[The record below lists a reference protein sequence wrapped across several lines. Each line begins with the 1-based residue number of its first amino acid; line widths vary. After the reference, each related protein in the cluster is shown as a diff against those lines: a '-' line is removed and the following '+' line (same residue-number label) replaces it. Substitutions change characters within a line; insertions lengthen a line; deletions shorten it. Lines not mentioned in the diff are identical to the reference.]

1 MGFRTNLLKFDKNN
15 CPENFTFILANKSL
29 THLGQLNNVETSS
42 VHYVGN
48 LNGADELSL
57 KVYKSING
65 EVEPLWD
72 DIVDFKTLY
81 VAEVGEYFE
90 ITVSLDDEKNGYKTL
105 TCTSLCEAE
114 LSNLNLYDMEIN
126 TENEADVI
134 NTDISVEEY
143 KVTVFYNEENPD
155 KSLLHRVLKDKAP
168 HYTIKYV
175 DDSLKNEIRSFSIN
189 GTSIYSF
196 LTCECAEQFNCIFV
210 FNSPDRSISVYDLYT
225 VCNNCGYRGAYN
237 DVCPECGSD
246 FLNYFGNDTTIY
258 IDKENFAENI
268 KFEVDTNSVK
278 NCFRLVAGDDIMT
291 ATVRSLNQN
300 GSNYLYYI
308 TDDDKKDMSSELVE
322 KLDSYDELYGSY
334 KEEYQQLLEDYYK
347 AVDDELFYTSSM
359 MPEKPS
365 DDEDDDNDISI
376 ANKEIVK
383 LTSKKMSPV
392 GVVNITTSTS
402 ISTINNA
409 VENYAK
415 VFVNTSLVKVKV
427 VNSTFNYKGKESNT
441 DFDYGEWTGTIQLT
455 SYSDEE
461 DIATTTLNLTAHDN
475 YADFA
480 QQKVMK
486 EIARDD
492 SDHSIYDV
500 IGIEDLDEFKE
511 ALTYYSLSRLKSFET
526 AIETALDTL
535 IGINQGSKDA
545 ETYDVFYSPYCDKRD
560 ACITEREKREL
571 TIAEIRDQINDITKR
586 MSEIQEVLNFEN
598 YLGTNLYKEFSSY
611 RREQEYNNSNYIS
624 DGLDNAKIIERA
636 KEFIESAK
644 KELYKSATK
653 QGHIT
658 ADLNNLLAMKEF
670 KPLVENFALGNF
682 IRVNVD
688 GVIHR
693 LRLIKFEIDFSNL
706 TKIPVEFSDMT
717 ITSNGLND
725 VKSILDAAQ
734 SMNRS
739 YSYTAKQA
747 EKGENANLTFEKM
760 YQDGLNS
767 ALYRIKNNDNEEVI
781 IDKGGILGR
790 SFDDIENDY
799 SQEQVRITHN
809 LICFTDDN
817 WRSVEQAIGKHNYW
831 KFDSDGIKRQ
841 YTGFGVSAK
850 FLTAPFINNGQF
862 IGGEIYST
870 NYSSTTGTYMN
881 LLDGSCNLGHK
892 IIYDA
897 PSDKITMRGVTI
909 EWDSS
914 NAPEISNIKGLSD
927 RLSTMNTDIT
937 KAQTT
942 ANSAKSVADNAKT
955 IGDNLVNVLGYDGT
969 KITGT
974 YIYSPVISGGSIL
987 VGNKNGTYAEITPE
1001 GVLNCNGANVT
1012 GVIKATSGSIDS
1024 ISATNLTIT
1033 SGKITLGNTML
1044 SSTGTSTIGG
1054 WIIGSKAIYNGTN
1067 SLTSTTSGTYLGT
1080 DGIRQYASSSA
1091 YIHMQNGV
1099 LTANGANVSGKLTA
1113 GSGSVLGA
1121 DSYIGSSGSGWKITN
1136 NQIHTVKTTTVN
1148 VNGTNVTQPLLTLS
1162 AGSDASGTYLYAPN
1176 YFQIGGALDG
1186 VGNIGANFV
1195 GKVFIGGDCS
1205 ITGNCNITGD
1215 CNITGAAIA
1224 TNLTITGDSTI
1235 GDWTIDTENKGLK
1248 YESGSEDT
1256 ILKTIIITPNGI
1268 RQKIS
1273 STDSELFYIVIKTV
1287 SKVPGQLSGGIGINE
1302 NGVIPLWL

>member
-48 LNGADELSL
+48 LNGADEISL

-114 LSNLNLYDMEIN
+114 LSNLELYDIEIN
-126 TENEADVI
+126 TED
-134 NTDISVEEY
+134 DIARDDYV
-143 KVTVFYNEENPD
+143 VTTFYNEENPD
-155 KSLLHRVLKDKAP
+155 ASLLHRILKDKAP
-168 HYTIKYV
+168 HYTIKHV
-175 DDSLKNEIRSFSIN
+175 DDSLKKLQRSFSIN

-196 LTCECAEQFNCIFV
+196 LTGECTEQFNCMFM

-225 VCNNCGYRGAYN
+225 VCNGCGYRGAYN

-246 FLNYFGNDTTIY
+246 FLNYFGNDTAIY

-268 KFEVDTNSVK
+268 KFEVDANSVK

-322 KLDSYDELYGSY
+322 KLDSYDELYDSY

-365 DDEDDDNDISI
+365 DDEDDDNEISI

-383 LTSKKMSPV
+383 LTSEKMSPV
-392 GVVNITTSTS
+392 GVVNITTSTHV
-402 ISTINNA
+402 STINNA

-427 VNSTFNYKGKESNT
+427 VNGTFNYKGKESNT
-441 DFDYGEWTGTIQLT
+441 DYDYGIWSGTIQLT

-461 DIATTTLNLTAHDN
+461 DIATTTLTLTIHDN
-475 YADFA
+475 YADFI

-486 EIARDD
+486 EVAKDD
-492 SDHSIYDV
+492 DDHSIYDV
-500 IGIEDLDEFKE
+500 ISIEDLEEFKE
-511 ALTYYSLSRLKSFET
+511 ALTHYSLNRLKSFET
-526 AIETALDTL
+526 ALETALDTL
-535 IGINQGSKDA
+535 IGINQGSEDA
-545 ETYDVFYSPYCDKRD
+545 ETYNTFYVPYYDKRN
-560 ACITEREKREL
+560 ACFVEKETRQA
-571 TIAEIRDQINDITKR
+571 TIDNIVNQKDMLLKR

-611 RREQEYNNSNYIS
+611 RREQEYSNSNYIS
-624 DGLDNAKIIERA
+624 DGLDNAKIIEKA
-636 KEFIESAK
+636 KEFIESAR

-670 KPLVENFALGNF
+670 EPLVENFALGNF

-688 GVIHR
+688 IVIHR

-717 ITSNGLND
+717 VTSNGLND
-725 VKSILDAAQ
+725 VKSILSAAQ

-747 EKGENANLTFEKM
+747 EKGQIANSTFEQM

-809 LICFTDDN
+809 LICFTDNN

-850 FLTAPFINNGQF
+850 FLTAPYINNAQF
-862 IGGEIYST
+862 IGGDIYST
-870 NYSSTTGTYMN
+870 NYSSTEGTHIN
-881 LLDGSCNLGHK
+881 LLDGSFTMGGGALSYDKTNGLRVQGNGTFTGIIHAQRGGTIGGWNIGDTTITGGNIVLNSNGTISNTNGKWSLNNDGSASFQNVSIKGGSLLIGNKTGTNNYAEITSGGILNCRGANVTGTITAEYGK
-892 IIYDA
+892 IGGWTIA
-897 PSDKITMRGVTI
+897 PTYIGSTDTKGSFYITSINDSQDYWIRAHNSSGAMPFYVQKSTGKLYATGAEISGKLIAGSDSIIGSSSTGWKITDNKIHTI
-909 EWDSS
+909 KTMS
-914 NAPEISNIKGLSD
+914 NGDPVMTICAGTSASNTFIIAPNCFQLGGIANIPNVGNNLEVGANLIGD
-927 RLSTMNTDIT
+927 TYIQGNCYIT
-937 KAQTT
+937 GATT
-942 ANSAKSVADNAKT
+942 AT
-955 IGDNLVNVLGYDGT
+955 NLN
-969 KITGT
+969 
-974 YIYSPVISGGSIL
+974 ISGGSI
-987 VGNKNGTYAEITPE
+987 A
-1001 GVLNCNGANVT
+1001 
-1012 GVIKATSGSIDS
+1012 
-1024 ISATNLTIT
+1024 
-1033 SGKITLGNTML
+1033 
-1044 SSTGTSTIGG
+1044 
-1054 WIIGSKAIYNGTN
+1054 
-1067 SLTSTTSGTYLGT
+1067 
-1080 DGIRQYASSSA
+1080 
-1091 YIHMQNGV
+1091 
-1099 LTANGANVSGKLTA
+1099 
-1113 GSGSVLGA
+1113 
-1121 DSYIGSSGSGWKITN
+1121 GWKIN
-1136 NQIHTVKTTTVN
+1136 ENY
-1148 VNGTNVTQPLLTLS
+1148 LS
-1162 AGSDASGTYLYAPN
+1162 AGDCRIRSDGRFYFRYIHNDELIGFVKFDYNNSNNSCYLDLGECDLIMGSHRLTEIDLAKLL
-1176 YFQIGGALDG
+1176 AL
-1186 VGNIGANFV
+1186 I
-1195 GKVFIGGDCS
+1195 
-1205 ITGNCNITGD
+1205 
-1215 CNITGAAIA
+1215 
-1224 TNLTITGDSTI
+1224 
-1235 GDWTIDTENKGLK
+1235 
-1248 YESGSEDT
+1248 
-1256 ILKTIIITPNGI
+1256 
-1268 RQKIS
+1268 
-1273 STDSELFYIVIKTV
+1273 
-1287 SKVPGQLSGGIGINE
+1287 
-1302 NGVIPLWL
+1302 

>member
-48 LNGADELSL
+48 LNGADEISL

-114 LSNLNLYDMEIN
+114 LSNLELYDVEIN
-126 TENEADVI
+126 TED
-134 NTDISVEEY
+134 DIARDDYV
-143 KVTVFYNEENPD
+143 VTTFYNEENPD
-155 KSLLHRVLKDKAP
+155 ASLLHRVLKDKAP
-168 HYTIKYV
+168 HYTIKHI
-175 DDSLKNEIRSFSIN
+175 DDSLKKLQRSFSIS

-196 LTCECAEQFNCIFV
+196 LTGECAEQFNCIFV

-322 KLDSYDELYGSY
+322 KLGSYDELYDSY

-365 DDEDDDNDISI
+365 DDEDDDNEISI

-383 LTSKKMSPV
+383 LTSEKMSPV
-392 GVVNITTSTS
+392 GVLNITTSTS
-402 ISTINNA
+402 VSTINNA

-415 VFVNTSLVKVKV
+415 AFINSSLVKAKV
-427 VNSTFNYKGKESNT
+427 VNGTFNYKGKENNT
-441 DFDYGEWTGTIQLT
+441 DFDYGIWSGTIQLT

-461 DIATTTLNLTAHDN
+461 DIATTTLTLTVHDN
-475 YADFA
+475 YADFI

-486 EIARDD
+486 EIAKDD
-492 SDHSIYDV
+492 DDHSIYDV
-500 IGIEDLDEFKE
+500 ISIEDLEEFKE
-511 ALTYYSLSRLKSFET
+511 ALTHYSLNCLKSFEI

-535 IGINQGSKDA
+535 IGINQGSEDA
-545 ETYDVFYSPYCDKRD
+545 ETYNTFYVPYYDKRN
-560 ACITEREKREL
+560 ACFVEKETRQA
-571 TIAEIRDQINDITKR
+571 TIDNIVNQKDMMFKR

-611 RREQEYNNSNYIS
+611 RREQEYSNSNYIS
-624 DGLDNAKIIERA
+624 DGLDNAKIIEKA
-636 KEFIESAK
+636 KEFIESAR

-670 KPLVENFALGNF
+670 EPLVENFALGNF

-688 GVIHR
+688 IVIHR

-717 ITSNGLND
+717 VTSNGLND
-725 VKSILDAAQ
+725 VKSILSAAQ

-747 EKGENANLTFEKM
+747 EKGQIANSTFEQM

-799 SQEQVRITHN
+799 SQEQMKLTHN
-809 LICFTDDN
+809 LLVYTRDGF
-817 WRSVEQAIGKHNYW
+817 RSVSCALGKHNYY
-831 KFDSDGIKRQ
+831 KFVNGEIGQ
-841 YTGFGVSAK
+841 YTAYGLTSDFVTSGVV
-850 FLTAPFINNGQF
+850 NGSQI
-862 IGGEIYST
+862 IGGDIYST
-870 NYSSTTGTYMN
+870 NYSSTEGTHIN
-881 LLDGSCNLGHK
+881 LNDGSFTMGGGALSYDKTNGLRVQGNGTFTG
-892 IIYDA
+892 IIHAKKGGTIGGWNIGDTT
-897 PSDKITMRGVTI
+897 ITGGNIVLNSNGTI
-909 EWDSS
+909 GNTNGKWSLNNDGSAS
-914 NAPEISNIKGLSD
+914 FSNIS
-927 RLSTMNTDIT
+927 IT
-937 KAQTT
+937 GGGINIKNRFIVDGEGNVTLP
-942 ANSAKSVADNAKT
+942 DNAKIT
-955 IGDNLVNVLGYDGT
+955 WGQVTGTGDIATKSYVIGQGYETAASIKSTVITKDYIETLNIRAGSVNAEDISGT
-969 KITGT
+969 TITGKT
-974 YIYSPVISGGSIL
+974 FSGGQLLI
-987 VGNKNGTYAEITPE
+987 GNKNSTYAEITSS
-1001 GVLNCNGANVT
+1001 GVLNCAGAN
-1012 GVIKATSGSIDS
+1012 ISGI
-1024 ISATNLTIT
+1024 
-1033 SGKITLGNTML
+1033 
-1044 SSTGTSTIGG
+1044 
-1054 WIIGSKAIYNGTN
+1054 
-1067 SLTSTTSGTYLGT
+1067 
-1080 DGIRQYASSSA
+1080 
-1091 YIHMQNGV
+1091 
-1099 LTANGANVSGKLTA
+1099 LTA
-1113 GSGSVLGA
+1113 GSGSI
-1121 DSYIGSSGSGWKITN
+1121 IGSSSSGWKITGD
-1136 NQIHTVKTTTVN
+1136 QIHTVKT
-1148 VNGTNVTQPLLTLS
+1148 NGSQPLLTLS
-1162 AGSDASGTYLYAPN
+1162 AGTDASSTFLYAPN
-1176 YFQIGGALDG
+1176 YFQIGGSYNG
-1186 VGNIGANFV
+1186 ENIGANFV
-1195 GKVFIGGDCS
+1195 GKVLASNLHTSGGS
-1205 ITGNCNITGD
+1205 IAG
-1215 CNITGAAIA
+1215 
-1224 TNLTITGDSTI
+1224 
-1235 GDWTIDTENKGLK
+1235 WTIN
-1248 YESGSEDT
+1248 
-1256 ILKTIIITPNGI
+1256 PNSLTV
-1268 RQKIS
+1268 Q
-1273 STDSELFYIVIKTV
+1273 DSEINSNGTFRFRYYEN
-1287 SKVPGQLSGGIGINE
+1287 GQLGGCVKFYKSSSSDTCYLQVIGELMIGTCTLDETDLRRLLNLL
-1302 NGVIPLWL
+1302 N

>member
-48 LNGADELSL
+48 LNGADEISL

-81 VAEVGEYFE
+81 VAEVGVYFE

-114 LSNLNLYDMEIN
+114 LSNLELYDVEIN
-126 TENEADVI
+126 TEADITREDYVI
-134 NTDISVEEY
+134 T
-143 KVTVFYNEENPD
+143 TFYNEENPD
-155 KSLLHRVLKDKAP
+155 ASLLHRVLKDKAP
-168 HYTIKYV
+168 HYTIKHV
-175 DDSLKNEIRSFSIN
+175 DDSLKKLQRSFSIN

-196 LTCECAEQFNCIFV
+196 LTGECAEQFNCMFV

-225 VCNNCGYRGAYN
+225 VCNGCGYRGAYN

-246 FLNYFGNDTTIY
+246 FLNYFGNDTAIY

-268 KFEVDTNSVK
+268 KFEVDANSVK

-322 KLDSYDELYGSY
+322 KLDSYDELYDSY

-365 DDEDDDNDISI
+365 DDDNEISI
-376 ANKEIVK
+376 TNKEIVK
-383 LTSKKMSPV
+383 LTSEKMSPV
-392 GVVNITTSTS
+392 GVLNITTSTHV
-402 ISTINNA
+402 STINNA

-427 VNSTFNYKGKESNT
+427 VNGTFNYKGKESNT
-441 DFDYGEWTGTIQLT
+441 DYDYGIWSGTIQLI

-461 DIATTTLNLTAHDN
+461 DIATTSLNLTVHDN
-475 YADFA
+475 YADFIR
-480 QQKVMK
+480 QKVMK
-486 EIARDD
+486 EVAKDD
-492 SDHSIYDV
+492 DDHSIYDV
-500 IGIEDLDEFKE
+500 ISIEDLEEFKE
-511 ALTYYSLSRLKSFET
+511 ALTHYSLNRLKSFET
-526 AIETALDTL
+526 ALETALDTL
-535 IGINQGSKDA
+535 IGINQGSEDA
-545 ETYDVFYSPYCDKRD
+545 ETYNTFYVPYYDKRN
-560 ACITEREKREL
+560 ACFVEKETRQA
-571 TIAEIRDQINDITKR
+571 TIDNIVNQKDMLLKR

-611 RREQEYNNSNYIS
+611 RREQEYSNSNYIS

-670 KPLVENFALGNF
+670 EPLVENFALGNF

-688 GVIHR
+688 IVIYR

-717 ITSNGLND
+717 VTSNGLND
-725 VKSILDAAQ
+725 VKSILSAAQ

-747 EKGENANLTFEKM
+747 EKGQIANSTFEQM

-809 LICFTDDN
+809 LICFTDNN

-862 IGGEIYST
+862 IGGEIFST

-881 LLDGSCNLGHK
+881 LLDGSFNFGHK

-897 PSDKITMRGVTI
+897 PTNKMTMKGVDI
-909 EWDSS
+909 EWSTSTTPAISDINGLSNSLSSLNIAVS
-914 NAPEISNIKGLSD
+914 NAQN
-927 RLSTMNTDIT
+927 
-937 KAQTT
+937 T

-974 YIYSPVISGGSIL
+974 YIYSPVISGGTLLI
-987 VGNKNGTYAEITPE
+987 GNKSGTYAEITSG
-1001 GVLNCNGANVT
+1001 GVLNCKGANVT
-1012 GVIKATSGSIDS
+1012 GVINATSGNIDS
-1024 ISATNLTIT
+1024 ITATNLTIT
-1033 SGKITLGNTML
+1033 SGKITLGNTTL

-1054 WIIGSKAIYNGTN
+1054 WAIGSKAIYNGTN

-1091 YIHMQNGV
+1091 YIHMQNGI
-1099 LTANGANVSGKLTA
+1099 LTANGANISGTITA
-1113 GSGSVLGA
+1113 KEG
-1121 DSYIGSSGSGWKITN
+1121 KIANITIEK
-1136 NQIHTVKTTTVN
+1136 NQGLYYSPN
-1148 VNGTNVTQPLLTLS
+1148 AS
-1162 AGSDASGTYLYAPN
+1162 AGFGLWATTEHANIAFHAGANNTN
-1176 YFQIGGALDG
+1176 IGGAPFRVYHDG
-1186 VGNIGANFV
+1186 SVIANNINATGGKIGNWSISSNGTLKGIGTNSNTIELYPTGKNVTIGSLNYKCYIIIWDSGGANA
-1195 GKVFIGGDCS
+1195 IGGLAEDGWKS
-1205 ITGNCNITGD
+1205 I
-1215 CNITGAAIA
+1215 
-1224 TNLTITGDSTI
+1224 
-1235 GDWTIDTENKGLK
+1235 
-1248 YESGSEDT
+1248 
-1256 ILKTIIITPNGI
+1256 
-1268 RQKIS
+1268 
-1273 STDSELFYIVIKTV
+1273 
-1287 SKVPGQLSGGIGINE
+1287 
-1302 NGVIPLWL
+1302 

>member
-57 KVYKSING
+57 KVYKTINK
-65 EVEPLWD
+65 ETEPLWD
-72 DIVDFKTLY
+72 SIVDFKTLY
-81 VAEVGEYFE
+81 AHEAGEYFE
-90 ITVSLDDEKNGYKTL
+90 TTVSLDDEKNGYKTL

-114 LSNLNLYDMEIN
+114 LSNLELYDVEIN
-126 TENEADVI
+126 TEADIAREDYV
-134 NTDISVEEY
+134 
-143 KVTVFYNEENPD
+143 VTTFYNEENPD
-155 KSLLHRVLKDKAP
+155 ASLLHRVLKDKAP
-168 HYTIKYV
+168 HYTIKHV
-175 DDSLKNEIRSFSIN
+175 DDSLKKLQRSFSIS

-196 LTCECAEQFNCIFV
+196 LTGECAEQFNCIFV
-210 FNSPDRSISVYDLYT
+210 FNSSDRSISVYDLYT

-322 KLDSYDELYGSY
+322 KLDSYNELYDSY

-365 DDEDDDNDISI
+365 DDEDDDNEISI

-383 LTSKKMSPV
+383 LTSEKMSPV

-402 ISTINNA
+402 VSTINNA
-409 VENYAK
+409 VGNYAK

-427 VNSTFNYKGKESNT
+427 VNGTFNYKGKESNT
-441 DFDYGEWTGTIQLT
+441 DYDYGIWSGTIQLT

-461 DIATTTLNLTAHDN
+461 DIATTTLTLTVHDN
-475 YADFA
+475 YADFI

-486 EIARDD
+486 EIAKDD
-492 SDHSIYDV
+492 DDHSIYDV
-500 IGIEDLDEFKE
+500 ISIEDLEEFKE
-511 ALTYYSLSRLKSFET
+511 ALTHYSLNRLKSFET
-526 AIETALDTL
+526 ALETALDTL
-535 IGINQGSKDA
+535 IGINQGSEDA
-545 ETYDVFYSPYCDKRD
+545 ETYNTFYVPYYDKRN
-560 ACITEREKREL
+560 ACFVEK
-571 TIAEIRDQINDITKR
+571 EIRQATIDNIVNQEDMLFKR

-598 YLGTNLYKEFSSY
+598 YLGINLYKEFSSY
-611 RREQEYNNSNYIS
+611 RREQEYSNSNYIS

-747 EKGENANLTFEKM
+747 EKGENANSTFEKM

-767 ALYRIKNNDNEEVI
+767 ALMNITNNNQQEVI
-781 IDKGGILGR
+781 IDKRGITCR
-790 SFDDIENDY
+790 SFDDTENDY
-799 SQEQVRITHN
+799 SQEQLRITHN
-809 LICFTDDN
+809 LLVYTDDN
-817 WRSVEQAIGKHNYW
+817 FRSCRQALGKHNYY
-831 KFDSDGIKRQ
+831 KFVNDELGQ
-841 YTGFGVSAK
+841 YTAYG
-850 FLTAPFINNGQF
+850 L
-862 IGGEIYST
+862 
-870 NYSSTTGTYMN
+870 
-881 LLDGSCNLGHK
+881 CNEE
-892 IIYDA
+892 A
-897 PSDKITMRGVTI
+897 
-909 EWDSS
+909 
-914 NAPEISNIKGLSD
+914 
-927 RLSTMNTDIT
+927 
-937 KAQTT
+937 
-942 ANSAKSVADNAKT
+942 
-955 IGDNLVNVLGYDGT
+955 
-969 KITGT
+969 
-974 YIYSPVISGGSIL
+974 
-987 VGNKNGTYAEITPE
+987 
-1001 GVLNCNGANVT
+1001 
-1012 GVIKATSGSIDS
+1012 
-1024 ISATNLTIT
+1024 
-1033 SGKITLGNTML
+1033 L
-1044 SSTGTSTIGG
+1044 SSIV
-1054 WIIGSKAIYNGTN
+1054 K
-1067 SLTSTTSGTYLGT
+1067 
-1080 DGIRQYASSSA
+1080 
-1091 YIHMQNGV
+1091 GV
-1099 LTANGANVSGKLTA
+1099 FL
-1113 GSGSVLGA
+1113 
-1121 DSYIGSSGSGWKITN
+1121 
-1136 NQIHTVKTTTVN
+1136 
-1148 VNGTNVTQPLLTLS
+1148 
-1162 AGSDASGTYLYAPN
+1162 
-1176 YFQIGGALDG
+1176 
-1186 VGNIGANFV
+1186 
-1195 GKVFIGGDCS
+1195 C
-1205 ITGNCNITGD
+1205 
-1215 CNITGAAIA
+1215 
-1224 TNLTITGDSTI
+1224 
-1235 GDWTIDTENKGLK
+1235 
-1248 YESGSEDT
+1248 
-1256 ILKTIIITPNGI
+1256 
-1268 RQKIS
+1268 
-1273 STDSELFYIVIKTV
+1273 
-1287 SKVPGQLSGGIGINE
+1287 
-1302 NGVIPLWL
+1302 